1 MNSKITFSI
10 ILTLLITFLITPVL
24 AAEMIEVESDWE
36 ASVFGNVGGDNKIT
50 AENFAIQELADGR
63 IKMMSANNRGKIE
76 SSSEGIAY
84 YFKKM
89 KQGDNFKMTVQA
101 EVESFDMNNQVSFGI
116 MLRDKV
122 LYNENNKEDIG
133 YALAV
138 GPLNATKDTPTTAF
152 YRTAEGQKKLGEL
165 VNGAV
170 PAPEL
175 SYQVELKKS
184 GNTYWLKFGEEEPV
198 VIEDFNGF
206 EGEDLF
212 AGLYTSRNT
221 TVYYSDLNF
230 EEIKEVS
237 ELKTDTSDFKTDY
250 LLEEDFELEGLKVT
264 AEFADGSSK
273 KLSQEDYIV
282 TGFDSSEAGE
292 NTITIHYGGAE
303 KELKLNINELSA
315 TALEIKYYP
324 AKTDYYLGDNFDPE
338 GLTVIAEYNDGYRR
352 ETLAA
357 ADYTVEAAGEEIT
370 AADFVFEAAGEKKI
384 SVIYNEN
391 SEIKT
396 DFTVEVSD
404 AALAELEIKNK
415 PAKILYFPGEELK
428 LDGLSVYANYA
439 DGNSIRLMRDQYQ
452 VSGFDSETAGNKK
465 LVIEYKDQKTEM
477 DYRVKEKE
485 LEGLKI
491 VEYPQTTIGL
501 AENFAEEGIKIA
513 RVYDNGDQEI
523 LDADEYRINASKIDN
538 QQPGIYTV
546 RVIPESDQVDSIT
559 FDVTVR
565 EAKDYSWNAI
575 NFGQSASDDDTF
587 INVKED
593 LVEVASI
600 NGGGKVAT
608 DHDGIAYY
616 YTVLD
621 AEDNFELSADVKVIE
636 YAKDPHDGQEAFG
649 IMARDA
655 IGEDGDTG
663 VFASNIA
670 GVGGYSG
677 GSKDP
682 NGTQLFYRT
691 GVESPDGKGS
701 NGDQG
706 IMIEELKPTPD
717 NTHPAEEYRLTLAK
731 TNSGYVGRLNGEK
744 EEILFEPELL
754 EVQNDK
760 IYLGFFGARIGHIE
774 VSNIDLKVSNAETDA
789 PQVIPPAEP
798 VEPEINLLSLTE
810 TAVKDYQ
817 LITEANVAGTLT
829 VKQGKE
835 IIAVD
840 QKVEAGKEFKLNS
853 ELKANAQN
861 DFTLIFLPDDTQKL
875 TDYDRIIE
883 NFTIEMKTF
892 RVGKDIYVAPEGSAA
907 GDGSQENPL
916 DLDTAAAYSQ
926 PGQKIVMLAG
936 HYLRDQKLEIKEY
949 NDGTPDNYKYL
960 IAAEDAEVVIDF
972 DKKTEGI
979 ILSGDY
985 WHIKGIDVTNS
996 AANEKGMVIG
1006 GNHNIIEESRFYNN
1020 GNTGLQISRTDIT
1033 EDDKNKWPSHN
1044 LVLNSTAFD
1053 NVDPSNNNADGF
1065 AAKLTSGEGNV
1076 FKGCIAHNNIDD
1088 GWDLYTKVGT
1098 GAIGKVVIEDSVAYN
1113 NGTLTDGTEGSGDK
1127 NGFKLGGEGVH
1138 VPHLIKNSIAFGNG
1152 AVGFASNSNPGVRAV
1167 NNISFNNQG
1176 GNIVFTTYDGIEED
1190 FVIEEF
1196 VSFATKEIE
1205 ADSYP
1210 EAEASNHNFFYNG
1223 ENSTNVNDVEISE
1236 ANFESLEIEL
1246 PLTRNEDGSIKI
1258 GDFLEFTSPIFK

>member
-24 AAEMIEVESDWE
+24 AAEMIEVKSDWQ

-50 AENFAIQELADGR
+50 AENFAIQELDDGR

-84 YFKKM
+84 YFKKL
-89 KQGDNFKMTVQA
+89 KQKDNFEMTVQA

-122 LYNENNKEDIG
+122 LNNENNKEDIG

-138 GPLNATKDTPTTAF
+138 GPLNVTKDIPTTVF
-152 YRTAEGQKKLGEL
+152 YRIAEGQKKMGEL
-165 VNGAV
+165 VNGPV

-175 SYQVELKKS
+175 NYQVQLKKS
-184 GNTYWLKFGEEEPV
+184 GDTYWLKFGEEEPV

-221 TVYYSDLNF
+221 TVYYSDLEF
-230 EEIKEVS
+230 EEIKEVK
-237 ELKTDTSDFKTDY
+237 ELKTDTSDFKKDY
-250 LLEEDFELEGLKVT
+250 LLDQEFDPEGLEVT
-264 AEFADGSSK
+264 AEYADGSTNN
-273 KLSQEDYIV
+273 LNQEDYIV

-292 NTITIHYGGAE
+292 NTITINYGGVE
-303 KELKLNINELSA
+303 KEIEININELSA
-315 TALEIKYYP
+315 TSLEIKYYP
-324 AKTDYYLGDNFDPE
+324 AKTDYYLGDKFDPE
-338 GLTVIAEYNDGYRR
+338 GLSVIAEYNDGYHRKV
-352 ETLAA
+352 LSD
-357 ADYTVEAAGEEIT
+357 ADYKIEADGEEIT
-370 AADFVFEAAGEKKI
+370 KKDFVFDSAGEKEI

-391 SEIKT
+391 PEIRT
-396 DFTVEVSD
+396 DFRVEVSD
-404 AALAELEIKNK
+404 AELEDLEIKNK
-415 PAKILYFPGEELK
+415 AEKTLYFPGEELK
-428 LDGLSVYANYA
+428 LDGLTVYANYA

-452 VSGFDSETAGNKK
+452 VSDFDSETTGNKK
-465 LVIEYKDQKTEM
+465 LKIEYKDQTAEM
-477 DYRVKEKE
+477 DYQVKEKE
-485 LEGLKI
+485 LEGIEI
-491 VEYPQTTIGL
+491 VEYPQTTIDLGEEFT
-501 AENFAEEGIKIA
+501 AEGIKIA

-523 LDADEYRINASKIDN
+523 LDSDQYRINDSEIDN
-538 QQPGIYTV
+538 QQEGVYRV
-546 RVIPESDQVDSIT
+546 KVIPESDRLDSIN

-575 NFGQSASDDDTF
+575 NFGQSASDDKTF
-587 INVKED
+587 VEEKENA
-593 LVEVASI
+593 VEIASLD
-600 NGGGKVAT
+600 GGGKVAT

-677 GSKDP
+677 GSKNS

-701 NGDQG
+701 NGHQG
-706 IMIEELKPTPD
+706 MMIEEVKPTPE

-731 TNSGYVGRLNGEK
+731 TNSGYVGRLNGENEK
-744 EEILFEPELL
+744 ILFEPELL
-754 EVQNDK
+754 EAQNDK

-774 VSNIDLKVSNAETDA
+774 VSNIDLNVSNAETDA
-789 PQVIPPAEP
+789 PQVNPPAEP
-798 VEPEINLLSLTE
+798 TEPEINLLSLSK

-817 LITEANVAGTLT
+817 LITEANVDGTLT

-835 IIAVD
+835 TIKAD
-840 QKVEAGKEFKLNS
+840 QPVEAGKKFKLDA
-853 ELKANAQN
+853 ELKSKTEN

-883 NFTIEMKTF
+883 NFTVNVKNF
-892 RVGKDIYVAPEGSAA
+892 RDGKDIYVSPDGSSD
-907 GDGSQENPL
+907 GEGSQEKPL

-926 PGQKIVMLAG
+926 PGQKIVMLDG
-936 HYLRDQKLEIKEY
+936 HYLRDQKFEIEKY
-949 NDGTPDNYKYL
+949 NNGTPENYKYL
-960 IAAEDAEVVIDF
+960 TAAEDAEVVIDF

-985 WHIKGIDVTNS
+985 WHIKGIEVSNS

-1006 GNHNIIEESRFYNN
+1006 GNHNIVEESRFYNN

-1033 EDDKNKWPSHN
+1033 EDDKDKWPSHN
-1044 LVLNSTAFD
+1044 LILNSTAFD

-1113 NGTLTDGTEGSGDK
+1113 NGTLTDGTEGNGDK

-1167 NNISFNNQG
+1167 NNISFNNKG
-1176 GNIVFTTYDGIEED
+1176 GNIVFTTYDDIEED

-1196 VSFATKEIE
+1196 VSFAEEEIE
-1205 ADSYP
+1205 ADNFP
-1210 EAEASNHNFFYNG
+1210 EVEASTHNFFYNG
-1223 ENSTNVNDVEISE
+1223 EKSTNTSGVEITE

-1246 PLTRNEDGSIKI
+1246 PLERNEDGSIKM
-1258 GDFLEFTSPIFK
+1258 GDFLEFNSPIFK